1 MDIWKGLV
9 SMKYYVLASDGTR
22 ITDIF
27 GRYVPAMSESEAR
40 EYIAEE
46 PYLSMIEVSR
56 FKKYQ
61 GY

>member
-1 MDIWKGLV
+1 MEEE
-9 SMKYYVLASDGTR
+9 KYYVLASDGTR

>member
-1 MDIWKGLV
+1 MEEE
-9 SMKYYVLASDGTR
+9 YYVLDSNGTR

-27 GRYVPAMSESEAR
+27 GTPIPAMSREEAQNR
-40 EYIAEE
+40 VDEE

-56 FKKYQ
+56 FNKYQ